1 MRFDTPTRFSIS
13 LLALCALVALIIF
26 TGASFQTAAIVVLG
40 GLGLIFI
47 ALAPQC
53 SGETETF
60 DAPTP
65 ENADRRIV
73 DALQD
78 AVLLL
83 QGSRVVQANAAAR
96 TLLGKHIVGQDVRTG
111 LRHPAISTLL
121 ADPDGLGQVEV
132 NGIGSAGQIWE
143 IRVERAGNDQRL
155 VHLVDR
161 SARHAAERARVDFV
175 ANASHELRTPLA
187 TLLGYIET
195 LQDDEGAGG
204 QPETRRRFLSIM
216 DAEAKRMQRLVS
228 DLMSLSRIEAEK
240 HAFPEFDVD
249 LAELTRRVVSERP
262 DKLEVEIDSGTHR
275 IKGDAVQLSQ
285 LLHNLID
292 NAVKYAGSDESVRV
306 TLTRKGENALVLS
319 VIDRGEGIALQHLPR
334 LTERFYRVDL
344 GRSRSAGGTGLGLSI
359 VKHITEHHRGILDI
373 DSTLG
378 LGTTV
383 AVSFSVPPE
392 ATVT

>member
-1 MRFDTPTRFSIS
+1 MKFDTPTRLSIA
-13 LLALCALVALIIF
+13 LLALCGLVALIIF
-26 TGASFQTAAIVVLG
+26 SGASFQIAAFVIVG

-47 ALAPQC
+47 TLAPQ
-53 SGETETF
+53 SVSDAERSPAPPAETREG
-60 DAPTP
+60 
-65 ENADRRIV
+65 RIV

-83 QGSRVVQANAAAR
+83 EESRVVQANAAAR
-96 TLLGKHIVGQDVRTG
+96 KLLGKHIIGQDVRTG
-111 LRHPAISTLL
+111 LRHPAISALV
-121 ADPDGLGQVEV
+121 ADPEGLGQVEV
-132 NGIGSAGQIWE
+132 NGIGTAGQIWE
-143 IRVERAGNDQRL
+143 VRVDRAGDSQRL

-161 SARHAAERARVDFV
+161 SARHAAEKARVDFV

-240 HAFPEFDVD
+240 HAFPEQDVE
-249 LAELTRRVVSERP
+249 LAELVRKVVAERP
-262 DKLEVEIDSGTHR
+262 EKLDVAIERESHR

-292 NAVKYAGSDESVRV
+292 NAVKYGGNNGQVRV
-306 TLTRKGENALVLS
+306 TLVRGKGTSILS
-319 VIDRGEGIALQHLPR
+319 VIDRGDGIAPQHLPR
-334 LTERFYRVDL
+334 LTERFYRVDP

-359 VKHITEHHRGILDI
+359 VKHITEHHRGILNI
-373 DSTLG
+373 DSAPG
-378 LGTTV
+378 KGTTV
-383 AVSFSVPPE
+383 AVSFAIPTE
-392 ATVT
+392 GTVT